1 MKENGIDVK
10 FPLLLSEIRERDKR
24 DRNRAVAPLV
34 PADDAEVIARLRAR
48 GHSVRE
54 LRWGAVTQMIRILRS
69 EEGVRLI
76 AVSDP
81 RKGGRPAGE

>member
-1 MKENGIDVK
+1 MTWPKEQHHPEVEAVVGPRINHQGMPDVLSHEEGIDEQT
-10 FPLLLSEIRERDKR
+10 L
-24 DRNRAVAPLV
+24 
-34 PADDAEVIARLRAR
+34 ARLRAR
-48 GHSVRE
+48 GHSLSA
-54 LRWGAVTQMIRILRS
+54 LRWGAVTQMIRIVRT